1 MNLSEPLEGISVL
14 DLTRVLAGPFCT
26 MLLCDMGANV
36 VKVERP
42 EGGDDSRS
50 FSPFVGD
57 DSAYFMSIN
66 RGKKSITLNLKTV
79 EGKKLLER
87 LIERFDVLV
96 ENFRPGVF
104 ERLGFSAQ
112 RLREINPR
120 LIYTCSSGFG
130 HSGPMSH
137 RTAYDLI
144 IQGLSGMM
152 SITGPDENSPTKVGS
167 SIADIFCGTFAC
179 IGILAALHSRNL
191 TGKGQKVDVAML
203 DSMVSVLENAIARYA
218 ATGEPPVPI
227 GNRHPSIAPFASF
240 KTLDGIINIAVGNDV
255 LWEKFCKAIG
265 RPEMCD
271 DPKFVNN
278 PARVRNLEELME
290 ILGGELE
297 KRTSDEWLGV
307 FGKLDI
313 PSGKINNIADIFEDE
328 QIRAREMIVEV
339 PHRCGNVKMPGVPI
353 KFSDTPASIAGPA
366 PLLGEH
372 NREVYAGMLGLSD
385 LEMEELKRKGII

>member
-1 MNLSEPLEGISVL
+1 MNLSKPLEGISVL

-26 MLLCDMGANV
+26 MLLCDMGATV

-42 EGGDDSRS
+42 DGGDDSRS

-66 RGKKSITLNLKTV
+66 RGKKSITLNLKTA
-79 EGKKLLER
+79 EGKILLER
-87 LIERFDVLV
+87 LIEKFDVLV

-104 ERLGFSAQ
+104 ERLGFPAQ

-144 IQGLSGMM
+144 IQGLSGIM

-179 IGILAALHSRNL
+179 IGILAALQSRNL

-218 ATGEPPVPI
+218 ATGEAPVPI

-240 KTLDGIINIAVGNDV
+240 KTLDGIINIAIGNDS
-255 LWEKFCKAIG
+255 LWQKFCEAIG
-265 RPEMCD
+265 RPEICD

-278 PARVRNLEELME
+278 PARVRNLDELME

-297 KRTSDEWLGV
+297 KRSSDKWLSI

-328 QIRAREMIVEV
+328 QLKAREMIVEV

-372 NREVYAGMLGLSD
+372 NREVYAGILGLDD
-385 LEMEELKRKGII
+385 LEMEELKAKGII

>member
-1 MNLSEPLEGISVL
+1 MSKPLEGISVL

-26 MLLCDMGANV
+26 MLLCDMGATV

-42 EGGDDSRS
+42 DGGDDSRS

-66 RGKKSITLNLKTV
+66 RGKKSITLNLKAV

-104 ERLGFSAQ
+104 ERLGFPVQ

-218 ATGEPPVPI
+218 ATGESPVPI

-265 RPEMCD
+265 RPEMCV

-290 ILGGELE
+290 ILGRELE
-297 KRTSDEWLGV
+297 KRSSDEWLDV

-385 LEMEELKRKGII
+385 LEMEELKAKGII